1 MAFPLTGAVAASDFL
16 VDPGKSF
23 GCVVDGLGAV
33 AGSPGLEVSV
43 PDGAVIVGDSNCVVV
58 TDVAVIGADAV
69 ESSPPHAVHIPTTS
83 PAAPATSP
91 IRCHTFTVSCS
102 LHPPRDPRALN
113 RPGYP
118 ARVPKLCSQGLSG
131 GTSTRFL
138 AISQSDPSSRFA
150 ITVLL

>member
-1 MAFPLTGAVAASDFL
+1 
-16 VDPGKSF
+16 
-23 GCVVDGLGAV
+23 
-33 AGSPGLEVSV
+33 LEVSV
-43 PDGAVIVGDSNCVVV
+43 PEGAVIVGDSNCVVV

-91 IRCHTFTVSCS
+91 IRCHTFTDFLLSA
-102 LHPPRDPRALN
+102 PTPGPRALN

-118 ARVPKLCSQGLSG
+118 DRFPKLCSQGLSG

-150 ITVLL
+150 ITAVL